1 MTTLLFVIP
10 IITFAAGII
19 AGVGAWK
26 MATNQ
31 KIETIKND
39 AKKSISVVATDS
51 YEAGY
56 MRAYSD
62 KTRKHATVVAARH
75 ADTQV
80 MSIIG

>member
-10 IITFAAGII
+10 IITFAAGFI
-19 AGVGAWK
+19 AGMAAWK

-31 KIETIKND
+31 KIETIKID

-62 KTRKHATVVAARH
+62 KTIRNAKVVAARH
-75 ADTQV
+75 ADTQI
-80 MSIIG
+80 MSLIS